1 MSSILNHVALEKFGG
16 NIKDWE
22 KIDKVIER
30 ASKSSYDMSYFY
42 NMVYGEIDNITYEIV
57 WQLLKITMI
66 NQFVNTLE
74 VNSDN
79 SFQKLRSKLVQ
90 EANFQ
95 EGRAILWNEI
105 KEYIYNY
112 DTLGFLDCVH
122 NKNIFQFTIDN

>member
-1 MSSILNHVALEKFGG
+1 MSNILNHVALEKFGG

-66 NQFVNTLE
+66 NQFVNALE

>member
-1 MSSILNHVALEKFGG
+1 MSNILNHVALEKFGG